1 MSQETV
7 MSGEVW
13 RDFCRKLEKAGDV
26 VLGAEVAATPLDRA
40 EGYRYLTRLLRIAL
54 EMNLEF
60 ADPDFPG
67 FYQASHQTAKIGA
80 DNPDNHYLNAT
91 VTGDRSYRIS
101 GKRGTVNVTV
111 TDGATVRD
119 VLVEAAEILGL
130 TGFEPAAALAD
141 GQPVGLDEPADAA
154 NLAAVPAARLG

>member
-1 MSQETV
+1 MSAQATTV
-7 MSGEVW
+7 
-13 RDFCRKLEKAGDV
+13 
-26 VLGAEVAATPLDRA
+26 
-40 EGYRYLTRLLRIAL
+40 
-54 EMNLEF
+54 
-60 ADPDFPG
+60 
-67 FYQASHQTAKIGA
+67 
-80 DNPDNHYLNAT
+80 
-91 VTGDRSYRIS
+91 RIS